1 MTLAKRTSVESK
13 SPDVSPKP
21 GELVPQARG
30 GAIRYGSLPG
40 GPPGPGRPAS
50 AIRATLRQSFDERIR
65 ILHEIAEGPDVAHND
80 RLKAIDLLGK
90 YGMGTT
96 QEVDVTSG
104 GEKLTVS
111 VERK

>member
-1 MTLAKRTSVESK
+1 M
-13 SPDVSPKP
+13 
-21 GELVPQARG
+21 
-30 GAIRYGSLPG
+30 
-40 GPPGPGRPAS
+40 
-50 AIRATLRQSFDERIR
+50 
-65 ILHEIAEGPDVAHND
+65 AHND